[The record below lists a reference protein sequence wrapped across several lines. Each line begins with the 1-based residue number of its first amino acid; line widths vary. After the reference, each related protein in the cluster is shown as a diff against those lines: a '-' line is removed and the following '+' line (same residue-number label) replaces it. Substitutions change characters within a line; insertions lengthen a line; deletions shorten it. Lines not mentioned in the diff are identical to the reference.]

1 MLQFLFLGGEGLVYG
16 DVSSSVGLREFLYE
30 VISKLVLSCIVG
42 LGHVFGFIYSFSG
55 IQGHVLGNIGSNV
68 SDGGSIL
75 LDNALLSWSGIL
87 FMMFLMMLFL
97 MVFIMFFMMLL
108 LLSYFFLS

>member
-30 VISKLVLSCIVG
+30 VIGKLVLSSIVG
-42 LGHVFGFIYSFSG
+42 LGHIYSFSG

-108 LLSYFFLS
+108 LLSLFFLS